1 MYAYANTYLYQLAYV
16 HVQAHA
22 QRVYMSIDM
31 RMSMCADADVQEYAL
46 GNDGLYTFS
55 LKLEEALP

>member
-1 MYAYANTYLYQLAYV
+1 M
-16 HVQAHA
+16 
-22 QRVYMSIDM
+22 RVI
-31 RMSMCADADVQEYAL
+31 ATDVQEYAL

>member
-1 MYAYANTYLYQLAYV
+1 MPGLQKATFNNADLVFTNPLM
-16 HVQAHA
+16 
-22 QRVYMSIDM
+22 RVI
-31 RMSMCADADVQEYAL
+31 ATDVQEYAL